1 MIGVLVPGP
10 CLRFTVVLT
19 TPGAAEAQ
27 TGNNAM
33 SAAKTAGRASAKA
46 DFMAHLSQNRNTR
59 SKAENCRKCNRL
71 AAGFATQCCSF
82 SSSGNGA

>member
-27 TGNNAM
+27 TGDKAT
-33 SAAKTAGRASAKA
+33 SAAKAAVHAAA
-46 DFMAHLSQNRNTR
+46 DGNFMAHLSRDQPP
-59 SKAENCRKCNRL
+59 SQQSEEWP
-71 AAGFATQCCSF
+71 
-82 SSSGNGA
+82 